1 MAITNFVSSDIT
13 NRILLIREQKAILDA
28 DLAWLYGVSTKR
40 LNEQVKRNIGRFPP
54 DFVFQLNAEEKSEV
68 VAKCAHLSKLKYS
81 KSLPY
86 AFTEHGTIMVAS
98 VLSSPRAVE
107 VSIFVVRAFVQL
119 REMLA
124 GNKDSQNQL
133 IELEKRLDTH
143 DEAISSLV
151 DAINHF
157 MASPAAKHL
166 SIGFHANI

>member
-1 MAITNFVSSDIT
+1 MATTNFITSDIT
-13 NRILLIREQKAILDA
+13 DRILLIRKQKAILDA

-40 LNEQVKRNIGRFPP
+40 LNEQVKRNKGRFPP
-54 DFVFQLNAEEKSEV
+54 DFVFQLNTEEKSEV

-107 VSIFVVRAFVQL
+107 VSIFVVRAFIYL

-124 GNKDSQNQL
+124 GNKDLQNQL
-133 IELEKRLDTH
+133 TELEKRLDTH

-157 MASPAAKHL
+157 IASPAGKHL
-166 SIGFHANI
+166 PIGFHANI